1 MQKQLLGL
9 KHLLIENHHF
19 IFSSGYALT
28 TGTYLI
34 PTFQRLTN
42 DYGLRSKN
50 KPFLCVMK
58 LFGKEKIWIKAI
70 KAKKVN
76 KYRF

>member
-34 PTFQRLTN
+34 PTFQRVTMAS
-42 DYGLRSKN
+42 D
-50 KPFLCVMK
+50 
-58 LFGKEKIWIKAI
+58 LFMCNEIIWQRKDMD
-70 KAKKVN
+70 
-76 KYRF
+76 